1 MRKFWIRHLY
11 TLDITY
17 MYIPTKSRLKLL
29 RSCELR
35 TDKVPILT
43 LVNFEIWRQT
53 WEMCNQK
60 DWILELTETLSG
72 GNRYLRERQR
82 GAKSVWRRLF
92 FVVLKTTT
100 SKEYNPRSK
109 VKLKRLGFSNPFI
122 NIRPKVTMK
131 QSLTGPEIN
140 KTSEIK
146 TLNPLASEEDNQR
159 FWERERKDKEHF
171 GRRKRNWK
179 RIQRKGE
186 ASTRKIWMHRW
197 EIRCRKKIHTRLK
210 EKFQAEPRHKTTS
223 QRRGCRQGWLRDVY
237 FYDQFKLQRHAKI
250 YSEEQMKN
258 KIFMLWC
265 TSATSDVL
273 L

>member
-1 MRKFWIRHLY
+1 MDTGINGNSVGRKSI
-11 TLDITY
+11 
-17 MYIPTKSRLKLL
+17 
-29 RSCELR
+29 
-35 TDKVPILT
+35 
-43 LVNFEIWRQT
+43 FER
-53 WEMCNQK
+53 
-60 DWILELTETLSG
+60 ETT
-72 GNRYLRERQR
+72 
-82 GAKSVWRRLF
+82 RRKKCMKKIV

-197 EIRCRKKIHTRLK
+197 ETRCRKKIHTRLK